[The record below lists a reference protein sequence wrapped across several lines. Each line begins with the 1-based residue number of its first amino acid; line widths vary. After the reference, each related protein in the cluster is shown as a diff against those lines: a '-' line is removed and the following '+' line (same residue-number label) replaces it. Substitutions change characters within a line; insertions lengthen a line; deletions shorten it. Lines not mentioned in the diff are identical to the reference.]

1 MLKGGSVALTSD
13 EVRHIALLARVGMTD
28 DEIEVMREQLSGILE
43 HFQVLQQ
50 VDTEGVEPTAHSVE
64 THAALRDD
72 ETRESVPMDDALAN
86 APHRDGD
93 FVRVRAVLD

>member
-1 MLKGGSVALTSD
+1 MALTSD

-28 DEIEVMREQLSGILE
+28 DEIEVMCEQLSGILE

-64 THAALRDD
+64 THAVLRED
-72 ETRESVPMDDALAN
+72 EPLDSVLLDNALAN

>member
-1 MLKGGSVALTSD
+1 MALTSD

-64 THAALRDD
+64 THAVLRDD
-72 ETRESVPMDDALAN
+72 EPRESVQMEAALAN
-86 APHRDGD
+86 APHLDGD

>member
-1 MLKGGSVALTSD
+1 MALTSD

-28 DEIEVMREQLSGILE
+28 GEIEVMREQLSGILE

-64 THAALRDD
+64 SHAVLRDD
-72 ETRESVPMDDALAN
+72 DPRNSVSRDEALQN

-93 FVRVRAVLD
+93 YVRVRAVLD

>member
-1 MLKGGSVALTSD
+1 MTLTSD
-13 EVRHIALLARVGMTD
+13 DVRHIALLARVGMTD

-50 VDTEGVEPTAHSVE
+50 VNTEKVEPTAHSVE
-64 THAALRDD
+64 THAVLRDD
-72 ETRESVPMDDALAN
+72 EARQSVSKDDALAN

>member
-1 MLKGGSVALTSD
+1 MALTSD

-28 DEIEVMREQLSGILE
+28 DEIEVMRDQLSGILE

-64 THAALRDD
+64 TLAVLRDD
-72 ETRESVPMDDALAN
+72 ETRESVPMEDALAN

-93 FVRVRAVLD
+93 YVRVRAVLD

>member
-1 MLKGGSVALTSD
+1 MALTSD

-28 DEIEVMREQLSGILE
+28 DEIEVMRGQLSGILE

-50 VDTEGVEPTAHSVE
+50 ADTEGVEPTAHSVE
-64 THAALRDD
+64 TFAVLRDD
-72 ETRESVPMDDALAN
+72 EQRGSVPMDDTLAN

-93 FVRVRAVLD
+93 YVRVRAVLD

>member
-1 MLKGGSVALTSD
+1 MALTSD

-50 VDTEGVEPTAHSVE
+50 VDTDGVEPTAHSVE
-64 THAALRDD
+64 TQTVLRDD
-72 ETRESVPMDDALAN
+72 EPLDCVLLDNALAN

>member
-1 MLKGGSVALTSD
+1 MPLTSD

-43 HFQVLQQ
+43 HFRVLQQ
-50 VDTEGVEPTAHSVE
+50 ADTEGVEPTAHSVD
-64 THAALRDD
+64 ARSVLRED
-72 ETRESVPMDDALAN
+72 EPWDSVPMEDALAN
-86 APHRDGD
+86 APRRDGD

>member
-1 MLKGGSVALTSD
+1 
-13 EVRHIALLARVGMTD
+13 MTD

-43 HFQVLQQ
+43 HFQVLQK
-50 VDTEGVEPTAHSVE
+50 VNTEGVEPTAHSVE
-64 THAALRDD
+64 THAVLRDD
-72 ETRESVPMDDALAN
+72 EPRESLPMDAALAN

>member
-1 MLKGGSVALTSD
+1 MTLTSD

-43 HFQVLQQ
+43 HFQILQQ
-50 VDTEGVEPTAHSVE
+50 VDTEDVEPTAHSVE
-64 THAALRDD
+64 TYAVLRDD
-72 ETRESVPMDDALAN
+72 EPRESVPMDDALAN

-93 FVRVRAVLD
+93 YVRVRAVLD

>member
-1 MLKGGSVALTSD
+1 MALTSD

-28 DEIEVMREQLSGILE
+28 DEVEVMREQLSGILE
-43 HFQVLQQ
+43 HFHVLQR
-50 VDTEGVEPTAHSVE
+50 VDTDGVEPTAHSVE
-64 THAALRDD
+64 THAVLRDD
-72 ETRESVPMDDALAN
+72 EPRGSVPKDDALAN